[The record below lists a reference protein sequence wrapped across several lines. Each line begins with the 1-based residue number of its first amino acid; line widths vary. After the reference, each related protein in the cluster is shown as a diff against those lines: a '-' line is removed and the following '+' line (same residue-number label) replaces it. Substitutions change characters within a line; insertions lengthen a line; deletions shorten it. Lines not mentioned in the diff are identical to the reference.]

1 MVQAAPWRTHA
12 GGFWSFDSVRKR
24 FSGDAIT
31 RRYLAWPEDS
41 ADSVPLEVV
50 LEGIAIE
57 DRDRIEEA
65 LSLAVASRS
74 YYDQTLS
81 MMTRRG
87 WRRIQTIGYWQPTPY
102 GGCTHLAGW
111 FVDVSD
117 GLAPYDFNIDV
128 AVHYIHL
135 AQRAARA
142 GGHNLA
148 NYLLEDV
155 LIELEDVQKRN
166 GPNIIRLTLDPDR
179 DTA

>member
-1 MVQAAPWRTHA
+1 MIPSSACRQFPHADQPGQAGYAWRPSLSYTTQW
-12 GGFWSFDSVRKR
+12 GT
-24 FSGDAIT
+24 I
-31 RRYLAWPEDS
+31 
-41 ADSVPLEVV
+41 
-50 LEGIAIE
+50 

-74 YYDQTLS
+74 YYDHTLS

-155 LIELEDVQKRN
+155 LIELEDVQKRS